1 MDYTITLRQSN
12 YRENFA
18 EEVVGNG
25 HIIDVVAE
33 PPRSERFW
41 NFTTFTSDHPI
52 REGDCIALLN
62 PEGGVIRRYEVTTVE
77 ELSTTNPERTV
88 DLVRML
94 AI

>member
-1 MDYTITLRQSN
+1 MDYTITLRQPN
-12 YRENFA
+12 YRENCT

-25 HIIDVVAE
+25 HVVDVAAE

-41 NFTTFTSDHPI
+41 NFTTFTSDQPI
-52 REGDCIALLN
+52 REGDRIALLN
-62 PEGGVIRRYEVTTVE
+62 REGGVIRRYEVTTVE
-77 ELSTTNPERTV
+77 ELGTTDPERTM